1 MSRRLVVGLVALSL
15 MGLVLV
21 QYQLLRTGLLLEK
34 GKIDQGMRAALA
46 DVNIAINRSFETQLM
61 LQRLSEQ
68 RERELASPE
77 LLIPHRLEDSLQ
89 LFVDQ
94 ALSRRGILLEYELG
108 LLAPFLKDTLLVTT
122 EFHKENDR
130 YEEFRRRLN
139 GQLTSTCQ
147 CQPELHL
154 HVDHLFNYLLGRLA
168 ILIIPSILFLLLLVF
183 CLAWLIR
190 NLNRQ
195 KRLDEV
201 KNDFINNLTHELK
214 TPVFSSSLLL
224 KMLRQ
229 RLQNQQP
236 KVQEYLNLMEKEN
249 EQMKGHIEKVL
260 ELASLEN
267 GKYELDQQLQNV
279 HSLVEQ
285 LTERYHF
292 KLEEQGGRLL
302 LDLQAE
308 ESHARVDQVHLQN
321 ALQNI
326 IENAIKYN
334 PAPLQLRIRSYN
346 TDTHLHLELA
356 DDGIGIALEHQKKIF
371 EKFYRVPT
379 GNLHNVKGFG
389 LGLSYVK
396 HIIEA
401 HGGQLALQSIPGQ
414 GSTFSILLPF
424 ERKER
429 LEKETINA

>member
-1 MSRRLVVGLVALSL
+1 

-46 DVNIAINRSFETQLM
+46 DVNIAINQSFETQLM
-61 LQRLSEQ
+61 LQRMNQ
-68 RERELASPE
+68 RRERALASPE
-77 LLIPHRLEDSLQ
+77 LLIPRRLEDSLQ

-94 ALSRRGILLEYELG
+94 ALARRGILLEYELG
-108 LLAPFLKDTLLVTT
+108 VLAPFQQDTLLVTA
-122 EFHKENDR
+122 EFSAANARHEK
-130 YEEFRRRLN
+130 YRRRLN
-139 GQLTSTCQ
+139 GQLTSTCE

-154 HVDHLFNYLLGRLA
+154 QVDHLINYLLGRLA
-168 ILIIPSILFLLLLVF
+168 ILIVPSILFLLLLVF

-214 TPVFSSSLLL
+214 TPVFSNSLLL

-229 RLQNQQP
+229 RLQNQP
-236 KVQEYLNLMEKEN
+236 EKVQEYLQLMEKEN
-249 EQMKGHIEKVL
+249 ELMKGHIEKVL
-260 ELASLEN
+260 ELASLES

-279 HSLVEQ
+279 HTLVEQ
-285 LTERYHF
+285 LTERYHLQ
-292 KLEEQGGRLL
+292 LEEQGGRLL
-302 LDLQAE
+302 LDLRAA
-308 ESHARVDQVHLQN
+308 ESHAQVDRVHLQN
-321 ALQNI
+321 ALQNL

-334 PAPLQLRIRSYN
+334 PSPLQLRIRSYN
-346 TDTHLHLELA
+346 SDAQLYLEIS
-356 DDGIGIALEHQKKIF
+356 DDGNGIPLEHQKKIF

-379 GNLHNVKGFG
+379 GNLHAVKGFG
-389 LGLSYVK
+389 LGLNYVK

-401 HGGQLALQSIPGQ
+401 HGGQIELQSTPGQ
-414 GSTFSILLPF
+414 GSTFRIFLPSV
-424 ERKER
+424 RKE
-429 LEKETINA
+429 EVKKQTINV

>member
-1 MSRRLVVGLVALSL
+1 MSKRLVVGLVALSL

-46 DVNIAINRSFETQLM
+46 DVNLAINQSFETQLM
-61 LQRLSEQ
+61 LQRLHQQ
-68 RERELASPE
+68 RERALASPE

-89 LFVDQ
+89 LFVDE
-94 ALSRRGILLEYELG
+94 ALSRRGIVLEYELG
-108 LLAPFLKDTLLVTT
+108 LLAPYPKDTILITA
-122 EFHKENDR
+122 EFNADNAR
-130 YEEFRRRLN
+130 YEEYQRRLI
-139 GQLTSTCQ
+139 GQLTRTCE

-168 ILIIPSILFLLLLVF
+168 ILIVPSILFLLLLVF

-224 KMLRQ
+224 KMLKQ
-229 RLQNQQP
+229 RLQSQP
-236 KVQEYLNLMEKEN
+236 TKVHEYLQLMEKEN
-249 EQMKGHIEKVL
+249 ELMKGHIEKVL

-267 GKYELDQQLQNV
+267 GKYQLDQQLQDV
-279 HSLVEQ
+279 HSLVEH
-285 LTERYHF
+285 LTERYHLQ
-292 KLEEQGGRLL
+292 LEEQGGRLL
-302 LDLQAE
+302 LDLSAQ
-308 ESHARVDQVHLQN
+308 ESHAQVDRVHLQN

-334 PAPLQLRIRSYN
+334 PAPLQLRIRTYN
-346 TDTHLHLELA
+346 TEAHLCLELA
-356 DDGIGIALEHQKKIF
+356 DDGIGIALEHQKRIF

-401 HGGQLALQSIPGQ
+401 HGGHIELESSPDQ
-414 GSTFSILLPF
+414 GSTFRIVLPSV
-424 ERKER
+424 RKEQVKR
-429 LEKETINA
+429 QTINA